1 MAQGMI
7 LRKTVHSACP
17 TKGSLMSEG
26 IRGFLHLQIKKPNL
40 YPELLH
46 PVNGIVTSK
55 NFQNSDLFVSKTIL
69 LTSPSV
75 NLGLGLDDA

>member
-1 MAQGMI
+1 MALGMI

-55 NFQNSDLFVSKTIL
+55 NTLTRSKILIYLSLKLFCSQVPL
-69 LTSPSV
+69 
-75 NLGLGLDDA
+75 